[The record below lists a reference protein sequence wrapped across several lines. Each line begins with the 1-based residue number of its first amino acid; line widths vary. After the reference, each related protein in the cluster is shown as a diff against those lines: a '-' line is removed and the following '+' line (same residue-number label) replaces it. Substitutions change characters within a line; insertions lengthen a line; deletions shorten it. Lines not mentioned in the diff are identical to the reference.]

1 MRCLPLT
8 QVIAFFDVFLAS
20 LILIVGLEKVKPER
34 FIETWS
40 AASSILI
47 EEEVTFCTSPLS
59 EMISTLAVTLLRSI
73 PHMQAADESRN

>member
-1 MRCLPLT
+1 LDL
-8 QVIAFFDVFLAS
+8 LSAS

-47 EEEVTFCTSPLS
+47 EEDGLVIVAFQ
-59 EMISTLAVTLLRSI
+59 IFV
-73 PHMQAADESRN
+73 QD